1 MSEPLVWSEDVR
13 PEWIDYNG
21 HLSEAYYVLVFGHAT
36 DAVMA
41 RLGMTPQYLA
51 DTGTSLYTLEAHV
64 RYLAGV
70 PPHSRLEVRSSVIG
84 VTDKLLWLW
93 HEMWC
98 DGRRRAS
105 EEVLTVHVDTTVGRA
120 GPFPDELRARAEAL
134 RVPPPAHAS
143 RQIVLTPTRPDPPHP
158 AP

>member
-1 MSEPLVWSEDVR
+1 VPEPSTWSEDVR

-41 RLGMTPQYLA
+41 RLGMTPQYLV

-64 RYLAGV
+64 RYLAEV
-70 PPHSRLEVRSSVIG
+70 PAGSRLDVRSSVIG
-84 VTDKLLWLW
+84 VTGKLLWLW

-98 DGRRRAS
+98 AERLRATD
-105 EEVLTVHVDTTVGRA
+105 EVLAVHVDSTAGRSS
-120 GPFPDELRARAEAL
+120 PFPDAVRARAEAL
-134 RVPPPAHAS
+134 AVPPPEHAS
-143 RQIVLTPTRPDPPHP
+143 RRIVLR
-158 AP
+158 

>member
-1 MSEPLVWSEDVR
+1 MPEPLVWSEDVR

-41 RLGMTPQYLA
+41 RLGMTPPYLV

-64 RYLAGV
+64 RYLDEV
-70 PPHSRLEVRSSVIG
+70 PADARLEVRSSVIG
-84 VTDKLLWLW
+84 VTGKLLWLW

-98 DGRRRAS
+98 DARLRAS
-105 EEVLTVHVDTTVGRA
+105 EEVLAVHVDTTTGRSS
-120 GPFPDELRARAEAL
+120 PFPAELRGAAEAL
-134 RVPPPAHAS
+134 RVPLPEHAS
-143 RQIVLTPTRPDPPHP
+143 RRIALP
-158 AP
+158 

>member
-1 MSEPLVWSEDVR
+1 MPELEWAEDVR

-36 DAVMA
+36 DAAMA
-41 RLGMTPQYLA
+41 ALGMTPEYLVETA
-51 DTGTSLYTLEAHV
+51 TSLYTLEAHV
-64 RYLAGV
+64 RYMASV
-70 PPHSRLEVRSSVIG
+70 PPEARLSVRSSVIG

-105 EEVLTVHVDTTVGRA
+105 EEVLMVHVDTAAGRA
-120 GPFPDELRARAEAL
+120 SPFPDDLRARAEAL
-134 RVPPPAHAS
+134 RVPPPKHAS
-143 RQIVLTPTRPDPPHP
+143 RRIAVAP
-158 AP
+158 A

>member
-1 MSEPLVWSEDVR
+1 MGELSPWVEDVR

-41 RLGMTPQYLA
+41 QLGMTPSYLT

-64 RYLAGV
+64 RYLDEV
-70 PPHSRLEVRSSVIG
+70 PAECRVEVRSSVIG
-84 VTDKLLWLW
+84 VTGKLLWLF

-98 DGRRRAS
+98 DGRLRAS
-105 EEVLTVHVDTTVGRA
+105 EEILAVHVDTRA
-120 GPFPDELRARAEAL
+120 GRSTPFPDELRTAAEAL
-134 RVPPPAHAS
+134 LVPPPEHAS
-143 RQIVLTPTRPDPPHP
+143 RRIALN
-158 AP
+158 